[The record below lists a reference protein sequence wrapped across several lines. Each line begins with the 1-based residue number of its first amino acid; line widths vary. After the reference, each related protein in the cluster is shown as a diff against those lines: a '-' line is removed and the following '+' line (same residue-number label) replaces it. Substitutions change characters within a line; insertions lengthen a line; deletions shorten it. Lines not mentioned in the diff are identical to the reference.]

1 MTGWSRSALVSNTDM
16 VCRVQVWAKGFRITE
31 RSEEYQLIIP
41 NVASSLEPEER
52 RFATVEWG
60 PILRDLYRIEDDVCA
75 KQFFLGLTTNSIN
88 FTIVR
93 QSRDRNDRSS
103 VIGFSSTT
111 QINWESSNFT
121 TLVSRSSHLSKRLAQ
136 KLAEPLRRAPDH
148 IRHQLKEGTFLPNRE
163 FDLSEEPLDDEIDWG
178 PICRQ
183 IQRWNGIQGI
193 ATPHLAGLGANVLV
207 GTRQEAAR
215 ADTIAAIIDLASG
228 ELERIT
234 DDLRLWG
241 PPSTAPIPVPVEPP
255 LPHAAEIIETLREM
269 RDDQRRIHE
278 EQQKHYSLMES
289 FLEFGRRF
297 LEDFINMDKRP
308 KKK

>member
-1 MTGWSRSALVSNTDM
+1 MPNTEM
-16 VCRVQVWAKGFRITE
+16 VCMVQVWAKGFRITE

-41 NVASSLEPEER
+41 NIASSLAPEER
-52 RFATVEWG
+52 RFATVDWG
-60 PILRDLYRIEDDVCA
+60 PILRDLYRIDDDVCA
-75 KQFFLGLTTNSIN
+75 HQFFLGLTTDSIN

-103 VIGFSSTT
+103 VIGFSGTT
-111 QINWESSNFT
+111 PINWESSNFT
-121 TLVSRSSHLSKRLAQ
+121 TLVSRSSHLTKRLAQ

-163 FDLSEEPLDDEIDWG
+163 FDLSEEPLDDEVDWA

-183 IQRWNGIQGI
+183 VQRWNGIQGI

-207 GTRQEAAR
+207 GTRQDAER
-215 ADTIAAIIDLASG
+215 ADSIAAIIDLASG
-228 ELERIT
+228 ELEKIT

-241 PPSTAPIPVPVEPP
+241 PPATAPIPIPVPGPVEPA
-255 LPHAAEIIETLREM
+255 LPRVEEIVEILKEM
-269 RDDQRRIHE
+269 RDDQRRIHD
-278 EQQKHYSLMES
+278 EQQKHYNLMES
-289 FLEFGRRF
+289 FFEFGRRVF
-297 LEDFINMDKRP
+297 EQWLNTGKRP